1 MAGLIS
7 VGYFLTTLLFS
18 LVLFVLWMRIILRYF
33 RVSSLHPIGKT
44 VFSLTQSFIAPIE
57 KLMYRGAHKLP
68 RYDGITLAFIG
79 IIELIKFT
87 ILGFLAYQ
95 TMISVDDL
103 ILLSIADM
111 ILQPCHLLFYALLI
125 RVILSWVNPYWS
137 QHPLGALLIMIT
149 KPLLQFG
156 YKIVPNIS
164 GFDFSPF
171 IVMIILKVITLFIS
185 ASAPLPLL

>member
-33 RVSSLHPIGKT
+33 RVSSLHPVGQT
-44 VFSLTQSFIAPIE
+44 VFGLTQCFIAPIE
-57 KLMYRGAHKLP
+57 KLIYRGPHKLP

-79 IIELIKFT
+79 LIELIKFT

-103 ILLSIADM
+103 FLLAIADM

-137 QHPLGALLIMIT
+137 QHPLGTLLIMIT

-171 IVMIILKVITLFIS
+171 MVMIILKVITLFIS
-185 ASAPLPLL
+185 ASVPLPLL